1 MALHNSIRDALP
13 IKLSDRKFN
22 IDVSRMSRSSVD
34 PIRQGFDT
42 QGQPGEQS
50 LNQAGVWKRS
60 RNDWE
65 LGAGQREA
73 DTPESNLRQYYTS
86 LGIDPWTKNEIK
98 LQKATAKTYP
108 SSGTPSDNLFMCV
121 ADGDGTE
128 RVYVA
133 DNTAVYYSD
142 NGTSWSSTNLTNP
155 AAGKITAMATDGY
168 YVYVASDVSTGLIQ
182 RIKGDDVS
190 GTTLNTDKWV
200 LDDVDGLWVANG
212 YLMASVG
219 SRLTVLSLGSA
230 ASTNADITSSTFSQV
245 NEWKHVVGTP
255 SGIYAG
261 ANQGDQGKIYY
272 ISVNDSTAAI
282 DAPVIATEL
291 PMGETVNV
299 LAEYSGMLLIGTN
312 KGIRLASITGEGFL
326 NYGPRINIT
335 NGVSVMEPQGEFV
348 WFDWKNYDG
357 SNTGLG
363 RIGLFELTSP
373 NLVPAYASDL
383 MALTQGTI
391 QGIVTLNDLRI
402 FSVQSVGVYREQAT
416 YVTSGTIN
424 EGRFRWGVTELK
436 VAASVDLRHEALA
449 TGESIKITV
458 LSDDS
463 ETGDVT
469 SNTVGNVTP
478 GVLPILTSAST
489 NIDGEWLQPTLTLT
503 GPGGTTPTLQRWTL
517 RCIPMPFVAEVIT
530 LPVILTNH
538 TEYDN
543 RDVYQDVYDDYSY
556 IKSLLESRTLV
567 DFKMGA
573 EEKTV
578 YVAGVAYDQGAIIGW
593 SDAAQL
599 QHTDSAY
606 ERYRW
611 VNGILTVTLITV
623 QTGVSLF
630 HAS

>member
-86 LGIDPWTKNEIK
+86 LGINPWTKSQLE
-98 LQKATAKTYP
+98 LHKATAKTHP

-133 DNTAVYYSD
+133 DNTAVYYSAD
-142 NGTSWSSTNLTNP
+142 GTTWANTNLTNP
-155 AAGKITAMATDGY
+155 LGGKIDAMATDGKF
-168 YVYVASDVSTGLIQ
+168 VFVAGNGKVQKISGNNVTGA
-182 RIKGDDVS
+182 VA
-190 GTTLNTDKWV
+190 NTDVWT
-200 LDDVDGLWVANG
+200 LASVDGVWVANG

-219 SRLTVLSLGSA
+219 PRLTVLSTGSA
-230 ASTNADITSSTFSQV
+230 PSTNADITSSTFSQV
-245 NEWKHVVGTP
+245 SEWTEVIGSP
-255 SGIYAG
+255 NGIYAS
-261 ANQGDQGKIYY
+261 ANQGDLGKIFN
-272 ISVNDSTAAI
+272 IPVNSSTAAI
-282 DAPVIATEL
+282 DYPRIATTL
-291 PMGETVNV
+291 PIGETVNA
-299 LAEYSGMLLIGTN
+299 LGEYSGLVIIGTN
-312 KGIRLASITGEGFL
+312 KGIRLASIVGEGYLDFH
-326 NYGPRINIT
+326 PRIDIT
-335 NGVSVMEPQGEFV
+335 NGVNVMEPQGEFV
-348 WFDWKNYDG
+348 WFGWKNYDG

-373 NLVPAYASDL
+373 NVVPAYASDL
-383 MALTQGTI
+383 MAVAQGTI
-391 QGIVTLNDLRI
+391 QGVVTLNDVRI

-449 TGESIKITV
+449 TGEKVAITIT
-458 LSDDS
+458 SDDS
-463 ETGDVT
+463 DTGTIT
-469 SNTVGNVTP
+469 SDTVGDLTP
-478 GVLPILTSAST
+478 GVKPILTSTST
-489 NIDGEWLQPTLTLT
+489 NIDGEWLQPTITLT

-517 RCIPMPFVAEVIT
+517 RAIPMPFVAEVIT

-538 TEYDN
+538 TEFEN
-543 RDVYQDVYDDYSY
+543 RDVYQNVYDDYSY

-623 QTGVSLF
+623 QTGVSVF
-630 HAS
+630 HAT